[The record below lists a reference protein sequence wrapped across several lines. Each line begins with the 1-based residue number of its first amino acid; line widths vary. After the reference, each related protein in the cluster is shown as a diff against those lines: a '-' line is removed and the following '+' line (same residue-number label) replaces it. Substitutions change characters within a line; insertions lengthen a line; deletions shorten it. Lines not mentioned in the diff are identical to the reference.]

1 MRPVDQAAAMLAA
14 DPTCR
19 NVFPAEVLM
28 APAVRRRLI
37 GGAADP
43 PRIGGICPARTAP
56 FSALVLIDG
65 KASPPSR

>member
-1 MRPVDQAAAMLAA
+1 MLAA
-14 DPTCR
+14 DPICR
-19 NVFPAEVLM
+19 NVFPAKVLM

-37 GGAADP
+37 GGAADR

-56 FSALVLIDG
+56 FSTLVLIDG